1 MCNPMSPKTTPLA
14 LVIFTLV
21 CALPAGVPAA
31 IAQEDASLD
40 EEGLVGGI
48 ISNVLDSGN
57 DEENNDNANGAEANR
72 DSTDTTTVSSNQE
85 DQTVDHDTVTFGD
98 NTANIDDTNIDV
110 PINVEEE
117 GPSTPPPD
125 NRQQTEEV
133 VFCFEPELP
142 MGFFCFDTL
151 EECEIAE
158 EHVGSAEEVLG
169 TITSECERFETPP
182 PRALSCSVLEGGQN
196 IRCEQRSS

>member
-1 MCNPMSPKTTPLA
+1 MSPKTTPLA

-21 CALPAGVPAA
+21 CALPAVVPAA
-31 IAQEDASLD
+31 IAQEDTSSD

-48 ISNVLDSGN
+48 ISNVLDGSDN
-57 DEENNDNANGAEANR
+57 EENSDNANGAEANQ

-85 DQTVDHDTVTFGD
+85 DQTVDHDTVTFGN
-98 NTANIDDTNIDV
+98 NTADIDDTNVDV
-110 PINVEEE
+110 PMNVEE

-125 NRQQTEEV
+125 NRLQTEEV

-142 MGFFCFDTL
+142 RGFFCFDNL

-158 EHVGSAEEVLG
+158 EQVGSVEELLG
-169 TITSECERFETPP
+169 IVTSECERFETPLSG
-182 PRALSCSVLEGGQN
+182 ALSCSVLEGGQN
-196 IRCEQRSS
+196 IRCELRSL